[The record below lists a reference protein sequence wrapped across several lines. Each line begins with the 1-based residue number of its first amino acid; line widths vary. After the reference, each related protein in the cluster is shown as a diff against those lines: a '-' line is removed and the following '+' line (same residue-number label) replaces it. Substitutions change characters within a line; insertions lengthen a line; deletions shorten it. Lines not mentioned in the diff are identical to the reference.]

1 MNPSHKKTFLFGL
14 LACTATAF
22 AQTTPQPAGG
32 ADEKTP
38 SKSEYFSWI
47 NNTNEGATARQT
59 AINLDFF
66 RWLKETYGMT
76 LDIYAF
82 DAGAIDGAKMYG
94 STASDRF
101 RRQFPQGFGPLSREA
116 SALGIHFG
124 LWGGPDGFGHT
135 PEESRQ
141 REEMMVSLVRD
152 YGFRLFKMD
161 AVCGQLR
168 PEKYSDF
175 DRMMTRVRQIAPDF
189 IFLNHRLQLG
199 EATRHS
205 TTYLLG
211 GAETYI
217 DVFMTNDMTA
227 THHRAKALA
236 RKAPEGLTR
245 LTEDHGVC
253 LSSCLDGWEDDLIL
267 QAFNRNLILSPQIY
281 ANPWLLRDD
290 EFPRLAYIYN
300 LHRKYRDILVDGMRL
315 PETVYGPEA
324 VSRGNGQTRFV
335 TLRNLTWTPVKYRIR
350 LDKEI
355 GLAANGR
362 RVKAQLY
369 HPFAADL
376 GKHPYGSVIEVEVL
390 PFRAALVRLTNDAK
404 ADDDSALTSL
414 IPSAAKRKEFIH
426 YKVAGMKACP
436 VPDDISSYYYATCFA
451 ADNNALEARSLL
463 RSGATKVPQVRAAR
477 DAFFQQPLFKA
488 REIWDRYLFDGDTL
502 SAFSI
507 AMRWGDPRPQGESGF
522 HLDLGQPTE
531 LDSLIVRTFDE
542 YSLSPLKSE
551 EGVQAYVSAD
561 LKQWKEITFLAGRNM
576 NIDLSRSGL
585 VRYIRFAP
593 CPLRLTEVEGYK
605 DGKPVDRTRWR
616 VSNLFRPYGGRTC
629 QACHTW
635 RSEFTVPA
643 DSLTG
648 HRSYLCVAINGIHGT
663 EGAWVGFK
671 IDGEYVGAPD
681 RAPSFTS
688 NTWEYRSANS
698 DRNYTYYLPLTP
710 DMAGKKIET
719 VVMSLGQN
727 AGYVNTDRPG
737 QDKRKDGKHP
747 ITLQPEVWL
756 TTNL

>member
-1 MNPSHKKTFLFGL
+1 MNPSRKKVFLVGL
-14 LACTATAF
+14 LACSAAAF

-32 ADEKTP
+32 ADERTP

-66 RWLKETYGMT
+66 RWMKETYGMT

-94 STASDRF
+94 STSSGRF

-116 SALGIHFG
+116 AALGIHFG
-124 LWGGPDGFGHT
+124 LWGGPDGFGQT

-168 PEKYSDF
+168 PEKYPDF

-217 DVFMTNDMTA
+217 DVFMTNDITA

-300 LHRKYRDILVDGMRL
+300 LHRKYRDILVNGMRL
-315 PETVYGPEA
+315 PETAYGPEA

-335 TLRNLTWTPVKYRIR
+335 TLRNLTWDPVKYRVR

-355 GLAANGR
+355 GLASNGR
-362 RVKAQLY
+362 RVNVRLY
-369 HPFAADL
+369 HPFATDL
-376 GKHPYGSVIEVEVL
+376 GRHQYGSVIEVEVL
-390 PFRAALVRLTNDAK
+390 PFRAAVVRVTNDAK
-404 ADDDSALTSL
+404 AADDSELTRL
-414 IPSAAKRKEFIH
+414 IPSADKRKEFIH
-426 YKVAGMKACP
+426 YKVAEFKECP

-451 ADNNALEARSLL
+451 ADNNALEVRSLL
-463 RSGATKVPQVRAAR
+463 RSGATQVPQVQAAR
-477 DAFFQQPLFKA
+477 DAFKA
-488 REIWDRYLFDGDTL
+488 AEKVLL
-502 SAFSI
+502 I
-507 AMRWGDPRPQGESGF
+507 A
-522 HLDLGQPTE
+522 
-531 LDSLIVRTFDE
+531 
-542 YSLSPLKSE
+542 
-551 EGVQAYVSAD
+551 
-561 LKQWKEITFLAGRNM
+561 
-576 NIDLSRSGL
+576 
-585 VRYIRFAP
+585 
-593 CPLRLTEVEGYK
+593 
-605 DGKPVDRTRWR
+605 
-616 VSNLFRPYGGRTC
+616 
-629 QACHTW
+629 
-635 RSEFTVPA
+635 
-643 DSLTG
+643 
-648 HRSYLCVAINGIHGT
+648 
-663 EGAWVGFK
+663 
-671 IDGEYVGAPD
+671 
-681 RAPSFTS
+681 
-688 NTWEYRSANS
+688 
-698 DRNYTYYLPLTP
+698 
-710 DMAGKKIET
+710 
-719 VVMSLGQN
+719 
-727 AGYVNTDRPG
+727 
-737 QDKRKDGKHP
+737 
-747 ITLQPEVWL
+747 
-756 TTNL
+756 

>member
-1 MNPSHKKTFLFGL
+1 MNPSRKKVFLVGL
-14 LACTATAF
+14 LACSAAAF

-32 ADEKTP
+32 ADERTP

-66 RWLKETYGMT
+66 RWMKETYGMT

-94 STASDRF
+94 STSSGRF

-116 SALGIHFG
+116 AALGIHFG
-124 LWGGPDGFGHT
+124 LWGGPDGFGQT

-168 PEKYSDF
+168 PEKYPDF

-217 DVFMTNDMTA
+217 DVFMTNDITA

-300 LHRKYRDILVDGMRL
+300 LHHKYRDILVDGMRL
-315 PETVYGPEA
+315 PETAYGPEA

-335 TLRNLTWTPVKYRIR
+335 TLRNLTWDPVKYRVR

-355 GLAANGR
+355 GLASNGR
-362 RVKAQLY
+362 RVNVRLY
-369 HPFAADL
+369 HPFATDL
-376 GKHPYGSVIEVEVL
+376 GRHQYGSVIEVEVL
-390 PFRAALVRLTNDAK
+390 PFRAALVRVTNDAK
-404 ADDDSALTSL
+404 AADDSELTRL
-414 IPSAAKRKEFIH
+414 IPSADKRKEFIH
-426 YKVAGMKACP
+426 YKVAEFKECP

-451 ADNNALEARSLL
+451 ADNNALEVRSLL
-463 RSGATKVPQVRAAR
+463 RSGATQVPQVQAAR
-477 DAFFQQPLFKA
+477 DAFFGQPLFKA

-542 YSLSPLKSE
+542 YSLAPLKSE
-551 EGVQAYVSAD
+551 EGVQAYVSSD
-561 LKQWKEITFLAGRNM
+561 L
-576 NIDLSRSGL
+576 
-585 VRYIRFAP
+585 
-593 CPLRLTEVEGYK
+593 
-605 DGKPVDRTRWR
+605 
-616 VSNLFRPYGGRTC
+616 
-629 QACHTW
+629 
-635 RSEFTVPA
+635 
-643 DSLTG
+643 
-648 HRSYLCVAINGIHGT
+648 
-663 EGAWVGFK
+663 
-671 IDGEYVGAPD
+671 
-681 RAPSFTS
+681 
-688 NTWEYRSANS
+688 
-698 DRNYTYYLPLTP
+698 
-710 DMAGKKIET
+710 
-719 VVMSLGQN
+719 
-727 AGYVNTDRPG
+727 
-737 QDKRKDGKHP
+737 
-747 ITLQPEVWL
+747 
-756 TTNL
+756 

>member
-1 MNPSHKKTFLFGL
+1 
-14 LACTATAF
+14 
-22 AQTTPQPAGG
+22 
-32 ADEKTP
+32 
-38 SKSEYFSWI
+38 
-47 NNTNEGATARQT
+47 
-59 AINLDFF
+59 
-66 RWLKETYGMT
+66 MT

-94 STASDRF
+94 STSSGRF

-116 SALGIHFG
+116 AALGIHFG
-124 LWGGPDGFGHT
+124 LWGGPDGFGQT

-168 PEKYSDF
+168 PEKYPDF

-217 DVFMTNDMTA
+217 DVFMTNDITA

-300 LHRKYRDILVDGMRL
+300 LHRKYRDILVNGMRL
-315 PETVYGPEA
+315 PETAYGPEA

-335 TLRNLTWTPVKYRIR
+335 TLRNLTWDPVKYRVR

-355 GLAANGR
+355 GLASNGR
-362 RVKAQLY
+362 RVNVRLY
-369 HPFAADL
+369 HPFATDL
-376 GKHPYGSVIEVEVL
+376 GRHQYGSVIEVEVL
-390 PFRAALVRLTNDAK
+390 PFRAAVVRVTNDAK
-404 ADDDSALTSL
+404 AADDSELTRL
-414 IPSAAKRKEFIH
+414 IPSADKRKEFIH
-426 YKVAGMKACP
+426 YKVAEFKECP

-451 ADNNALEARSLL
+451 ADNNALEVRSLL
-463 RSGATKVPQVRAAR
+463 RSGATQVPQVQAAR
-477 DAFFQQPLFKA
+477 DAFFGQPLFKA

-542 YSLSPLKSE
+542 YSLAPLKSE
-551 EGVQAYVSAD
+551 EGVQAYVSSD
-561 LKQWKEITFLAGRNM
+561 LKQWKEISFLAGR
-576 NIDLSRSGL
+576 
-585 VRYIRFAP
+585 
-593 CPLRLTEVEGYK
+593 K
-605 DGKPVDRTRWR
+605 
-616 VSNLFRPYGGRTC
+616 
-629 QACHTW
+629 
-635 RSEFTVPA
+635 
-643 DSLTG
+643 
-648 HRSYLCVAINGIHGT
+648 
-663 EGAWVGFK
+663 
-671 IDGEYVGAPD
+671 
-681 RAPSFTS
+681 
-688 NTWEYRSANS
+688 
-698 DRNYTYYLPLTP
+698 
-710 DMAGKKIET
+710 
-719 VVMSLGQN
+719 
-727 AGYVNTDRPG
+727 
-737 QDKRKDGKHP
+737 
-747 ITLQPEVWL
+747 
-756 TTNL
+756 